1 VYHLSK
7 EIAVELILVRHGQ
20 TQWNRE
26 QIFRGSKDIEL
37 DEAGQRQAEALG
49 ARLKSRRI
57 DAIYSSSLKRAM
69 ATAEAIARLQ
79 GLPVMVGPGLVDM
92 CFGEWE
98 GMAHQE
104 VKQKYPKQYQTWREN
119 PWKARIPG
127 ASNIKDVQAQSLKAI
142 KGLVEDNLPESTVAV
157 VTHRVI
163 LKLILMKMLNM
174 EPEGF
179 WNIKLSSCGLTTVEW
194 AGARFVLTCLNDTG
208 HLADLNIKQID
219 F

>member
-1 VYHLSK
+1 M
-7 EIAVELILVRHGQ
+7 ELILVRHGQ

-194 AGARFVLTCLNDTG
+194 DGKRFVLTCLNDTG
-208 HLADLNIKQID
+208 HLDDLNIKQID

>member
-1 VYHLSK
+1 MS
-7 EIAVELILVRHGQ
+7 VELILVRHGQ

-37 DEAGQRQAEALG
+37 DETGRQQAEALG
-49 ARLKSRRI
+49 ERLRSRRI

-69 ATAEAIARLQ
+69 YTAEAIARLQ

-98 GMAHQE
+98 GLAHQE
-104 VKQKYPKQYQTWREN
+104 VKQRYPKQYQAWREN

-127 ASNIKDVQAQSLKAI
+127 ASNIKDIQAQSLRAI
-142 KGLVEDNLPESTVAV
+142 KGLIEDNLPESTVAV

-174 EPEGF
+174 GPEGF

-194 AGARFVLTCLNDTG
+194 DGKRFVLTCLNDTG
-208 HLADLNIKQID
+208 HLDDLNIKQID

>member
-1 VYHLSK
+1 M
-7 EIAVELILVRHGQ
+7 ELILVRHGQ
-20 TQWNRE
+20 TQWNKE

-37 DEAGQRQAEALG
+37 DKTGRKQAEALG
-49 ARLKSRRI
+49 ERLKSRKI

-92 CFGEWE
+92 SFGEWE

-104 VKQKYPKQYQTWREN
+104 VRQKYPKQYQVWREN
-119 PWKARIPG
+119 PWKVKIPG
-127 ASNIKDVQAQSLKAI
+127 ASNIRDIQAQSMKAI
-142 KGLVEDNLPESTVAV
+142 RGLVEDNPLESTVVV

-179 WNIKLSSCGLTTVEW
+179 WNIKLSSCGLTIVEW
-194 AGARFVLTCLNDTG
+194 DEKRFVLTCLNDTN
-208 HLADLNIKQID
+208 HLDDLNIKQID